1 MHTYLP
7 QHLYLWRNN
16 TLKSTMVFGL
26 FFRNSAKKRDTQNKE
41 QFLEFKKTT
50 DLKYADLRGL
60 ILGSK
65 KETDSK
71 INDVTHALCVL
82 DEDIVDIKQ
91 KMNSKH
97 TQNNPQIPQLQQH
110 MAVLENKINLMH
122 QNQKE
127 LMIFGKLA
135 IQNHEHEMVLNDR
148 MYMIE
153 QSIKNLSNPQI
164 FSEGQLTNSVNLTNA
179 NLTNSVNLT
188 KLNQK
193 AVNFENDSS
202 EYDKNTKLNQNLTK
216 SGLVKLTKPSLVK
229 FSLVKFSKQN
239 DALAPQE
246 KQILFYLYNVQAD
259 RQIRATTIKSIVE
272 GMYDVADQSKT
283 SYISRS
289 VKKMEDLGLTIKQ
302 RTGKSTSV
310 WLTKNA
316 IDYCRAYMIERFEN
330 K

>member
-1 MHTYLP
+1 
-7 QHLYLWRNN
+7 
-16 TLKSTMVFGL
+16 MVFGI
-26 FFRNSAKKRDTQNKE
+26 FFRNSAKKREYQNKE
-41 QFLEFKKTT
+41 QFLELKKTT
-50 DLKYADLRGL
+50 DLKYADLREL

-71 INDVTHALCVL
+71 INDFTHALCVL

-91 KMNSKH
+91 KMNSEH

-122 QNQKE
+122 QNQKD

-135 IQNHEHEMVLNDR
+135 IQNHEHEMGLNDR

-153 QSIKNLSNPQI
+153 QSIKNLSKTQI
-164 FSEGQLTNSVNLTNA
+164 FSEEQLTNSVNLPAA

-193 AVNFENDSS
+193 AVNFENDGS
-202 EYDKNTKLNQNLTK
+202 EYDENTKPNQSLTK

-259 RQIRATTIKSIVE
+259 RQVRAITIKSIVE

-316 IDYCRAYMIERFEN
+316 IDYCRTYMIERFEN